1 MSFMQKTIL
10 ITGVNGNLGYATAKK
25 FQDEGYK
32 IYGTARQ
39 NIDLEEVITDS
50 VDLTNELVVQ
60 EYINKILMQS
70 PDLNAAILSVGAY
83 EGGDFQSTN
92 QSSLRKMYAL
102 NFETAYFVVQA
113 LLMHFEKI
121 GGGHFVLIGSRA
133 AFDASAAIHNIAYG
147 LSKTALMALAD
158 IVNMYGKG
166 KNIQCSVIVPSTIDT
181 PQNRTAMPEADFDK
195 WTTPE
200 AIAKTIYFLFTE
212 SGKHLRETVLKMYN
226 EA

>member
-1 MSFMQKTIL
+1 MQKTIL
-10 ITGVNGNLGYATAKK
+10 ITGVNGNLGYAVAQK

-39 NIDLEEVITDS
+39 SIDLEEVITSS
-50 VDLTNELVVQ
+50 VDLTNEQAVQ
-60 EYINKILMQS
+60 EYVDQLILQS
-70 PDLNAAILSVGAY
+70 PDLNATVLTVGAY
-83 EGGDFQSTN
+83 EGGDLHATN

-102 NFETAYFVVQA
+102 NFETAYFVVRA
-113 LLMHFEKI
+113 LLTHFEKT

-133 AFDASAAIHNIAYG
+133 AFDATAAMHNIAYG
-147 LSKTALMALAD
+147 LSKTALAALAD
-158 IVNMYGKG
+158 IINAYGKD
-166 KNIQCSVIVPSTIDT
+166 KNIQCSVVVPSTIDT
-181 PQNRTAMPEADFDK
+181 PPNRAAMPEADFDK

-200 AIAKTIYFLFTE
+200 AIADAIYFLFTE